1 MNLPRKV
8 QNFIMCLISNL
19 PDLKQSKSRISFFA
33 DIWKKF
39 LNVSEFNFTLLRTSD
54 MFCFTKTK
62 SSGNYLRIFVT
73 FAAYMFSS
81 ISDRAKLYHISL
93 YGSDWDFSTIDI
105 WIIFCEIY
113 YDCQKKL
120 FIILYIMT
128 YFNIGGTI
136 CYKMHAPFLVDN
148 SIEMILKNF
157 SYTETNKAR
166 ITKIKTDFQRHI
178 SQINLLFFEQLWYKI
193 LV

>member
-93 YGSDWDFSTIDI
+93 SGLDWGDFSTIDI
-105 WIIFCEIY
+105 WRIFCEIY
-113 YDCQKKL
+113 YDCHKSCL
-120 FIILYIMT
+120 SFFILLRISILM
-128 YFNIGGTI
+128 
-136 CYKMHAPFLVDN
+136 
-148 SIEMILKNF
+148 
-157 SYTETNKAR
+157 
-166 ITKIKTDFQRHI
+166 QRYVTRCTRH
-178 SQINLLFFEQLWYKI
+178 F
-193 LV
+193 

>member
-19 PDLKQSKSRISFFA
+19 PDLKQSKSRTSFFA

-73 FAAYMFSS
+73 FAAYMLSS

-105 WIIFCEIY
+105 WMIFCEIY
-113 YDCQKKL
+113 YDCQKSCLSFCTSWLISILRQPYVTKCTRLSWSTIQLKWTWKISVTQKL
-120 FIILYIMT
+120 
-128 YFNIGGTI
+128 
-136 CYKMHAPFLVDN
+136 
-148 SIEMILKNF
+148 
-157 SYTETNKAR
+157 
-166 ITKIKTDFQRHI
+166 IKPGLPR
-178 SQINLLFFEQLWYKI
+178 
-193 LV
+193 